1 MRRYRRKARALF
13 MALLVSTLFC
23 KVGFPA
29 QSPSEI
35 TVMTE
40 AGPRSIPISRFDGV
54 EMVPLELLSRL
65 VGAKLRPAEDRS
77 AINLTVDGK
86 MARVSDGRVFVP
98 VEGRLV
104 ALSSP
109 ARLMSGNWFV
119 PLDFLSKVLPS
130 VSDTSVTYRAR
141 ERMLLI
147 GEEFPALKI
156 HARTSPSFTRIDI
169 DTSDPVPIEVTQGG
183 DEIRVTIQTPYVQT
197 RFENEEILD
206 EVVNRISLERGDTSY
221 MLTIELGKRF
231 GTLKAFEKSGRNHG
245 LVLDLLRSRVPTAA
259 EERGGEP
266 EEIEEIL
273 RSMEERAAAVATENE
288 ALAEQEPMLGEDGEV
303 ITDFDTIE
311 LAPDYEVGVARSPG
325 LPLSTGDGPARLSI
339 VTIDPGHGGAEIG
352 AEGSVGLIEK
362 NLVLSIA
369 RQLRQLLQEQLGLRV
384 ILTRD
389 GDRNLSLDERAAIAN
404 NNKADLFV
412 SIHADASPRRNAR
425 GSSVYFLSY
434 SSSDADSQ
442 RVTMA
447 QDRGSGG
454 GDLDFIL
461 WDMAQASHLSQSSR
475 FSEIL
480 QEELLSAT
488 GSGRANR
495 GIKQNT
501 FRVLKGATM
510 PAVLVE
516 VGFISN
522 ADEEKLLTTK
532 DYQNKLAEALF
543 RGVLRFKDLYE
554 SEPRSETASRGQR

>member
-1 MRRYRRKARALF
+1 MRRHRCKSRAF
-13 MALLVSTLFC
+13 RALLVSALFC
-23 KVGFPA
+23 DLGFSS
-29 QSPSEI
+29 QLPSEV
-35 TVMTE
+35 TVITE

-54 EMVPLELLSRL
+54 DMVPLELLSRL
-65 VGAKLRPAEDRS
+65 AGVSLRPADNRA

-86 MARVSDGRVFVP
+86 MARVSNGRVFVP

-104 ALSSP
+104 ALSAP

-130 VSDTSVTYRAR
+130 VSGTSVTYLAR

-147 GEEFPALKI
+147 GDDFPALEI
-156 HARTSPSFTRIDI
+156 RARTSPSFTRIDI
-169 DTSDPVPIEVTQGG
+169 DTSGAVPIEVSQGV
-183 DEIRVTIQTPYVQT
+183 DEIRVTIQASYVRT

-206 EVVNRISLERGDTSY
+206 EVVKRISLEKSDTSY
-221 MLTIELGKRF
+221 MLTIELGERF
-231 GTLKAFEKSGRNHG
+231 GALKAFEKSGRDHG
-245 LVLDLLRSRVPTAA
+245 LVLDLLRSRVPASAA
-259 EERGGEP
+259 ERSGES
-266 EEIEEIL
+266 EETEKNFS
-273 RSMEERAAAVATENE
+273 SMEERVAGTAAKNE
-288 ALAEQEPMLGEDGEV
+288 ALTVQEPMFGEDGEI
-303 ITDFDTIE
+303 ITEFDTIE
-311 LAPDYEVGVARSPG
+311 LTPDYEIGAIRSSE
-325 LPLSTGDGPARLSI
+325 LPVPISSDEPVRLSI
-339 VTIDPGHGGAEIG
+339 VTIDPGHGGADLG
-352 AEGSVGLIEK
+352 AEGSGGGIEK

-389 GDRNLSLDERAAIAN
+389 RDRNLSLDERTAIAN
-404 NNKADLFV
+404 NNKADLFI
-412 SIHADASPRRNAR
+412 SIHADASPRPNAR

-434 SSSDADSQ
+434 SSADADSQ

-447 QDRGSGG
+447 HNRGSGG
-454 GDLDFIL
+454 GGLEFIL

-480 QEELLSAT
+480 QEELLLAT

-516 VGFISN
+516 VGFVSN
-522 ADEEKLLTTK
+522 VDEEKLLITK

-543 RGVLRFKDLYE
+543 RGILRFKDLYE
-554 SEPRSETASRGQR
+554 REPRSESASRGRR

>member
-1 MRRYRRKARALF
+1 MRRYHRKTRALF
-13 MALLVSTLFC
+13 VAGLVSTLFC
-23 KVGFPA
+23 RVDLSA
-29 QSPSEI
+29 QPPSEI
-35 TVMTE
+35 TVMSE
-40 AGPRSIPISRFDGV
+40 SGPRSIPISRFAGV
-54 EMVPLELLSRL
+54 DMVPLELLSRL
-65 VGAKLRPAEDRS
+65 VGASLRPADDRT

-130 VSDTSVTYRAR
+130 VSDTSVIYRAR
-141 ERMLLI
+141 ARMLLI
-147 GEEFPALKI
+147 GEEFPTLQI

-169 DTSDPVPIEVTQGG
+169 DTSGPVPVEVTQGG
-183 DEIRVTIQTPYVQT
+183 DEIRVTIQAPYVQT

-206 EVVNRISLERGDTSY
+206 EVVKRISLERGDTSY
-221 MLTIELGKRF
+221 MLTIELGERF
-231 GTLKAFEKSGRNHG
+231 GTLKALEKSGRDHG

-259 EERGGEP
+259 EARDGEP
-266 EEIEEIL
+266 KEIHEDL
-273 RSMEERAAAVATENE
+273 RSIEERAAAAESE
-288 ALAEQEPMLGEDGEV
+288 ALAAQEPMLGEDGEEM
-303 ITDFDTIE
+303 TDFDTIE
-311 LAPDYEVGVARSPG
+311 LTPDYEVGVARSPG
-325 LPLSTGDGPARLSI
+325 LPLPTSDGPTRLSI
-339 VTIDPGHGGAEIG
+339 VTIDPGHGGAESG
-352 AEGSVGLIEK
+352 AEGSGGLIEK
-362 NLVLSIA
+362 DLVLSIA
-369 RQLRQLLQEQLGLRV
+369 RELRQLLQARLGLRV
-384 ILTRD
+384 ILTHD
-389 GDRNLSLDERAAIAN
+389 GDRTLSLDERTAIAN

-447 QDRGSGG
+447 QNRGSGG

-488 GSGRANR
+488 GSGRSNR

-554 SEPRSETASRGQR
+554 SESSSETASRGQR